1 MARILVVDDH
11 PLVRKAMRDVLLAA
25 GHDVLEAQNGREAE
39 AAVATGAP
47 DLVLLDIMMPE
58 QDGIETIIA
67 LRRTYAGLRILAMSA
82 GGHGRLDFLTAAKTF
97 GADAVLQKPF
107 DGPQL
112 VATIDA
118 VLAAKP

>member
-25 GHDVLEAQNGREAE
+25 DHEVLEAQNGREAE
-39 AAVATGAP
+39 AAVATQAP
-47 DLVLLDIMMPE
+47 ALVLLDIMMPE

-67 LRRTYAGLRILAMSA
+67 LRRSYPRLHILAMSA
-82 GGHGRLDFLTAAKTF
+82 GGHGRLDFLTAAKKF
-97 GADAVLQKPF
+97 GADGVLQKPF

-112 VATIDA
+112 VAMIDA
-118 VLAAKP
+118 VLSPKP